1 MDEKNKV
8 RVTKG
13 EEKDNEEYV
22 DFINY
27 VFGFNGKERSFYK
40 LLPKLFGE
48 GKNPA
53 STTYFVKDEK
63 DRMLSC
69 VGTFPLPMSI
79 CKKSVNAVGFGNV
92 AVHPRER
99 GKGYMI
105 KAMYAALDDMVSQG
119 CDLVILSGK
128 RTRYDHFGFE
138 KCGNDAVY
146 ALSAKTMHDRDPDF
160 CPRLEMKPLT
170 RDDSV
175 SLDGIKELHDRVRKY
190 RFVRDRDRLYDILVS
205 WQSVPYV
212 FYMGDR
218 FAGWALVKENRTVTE
233 IVIDP
238 GLSCF
243 KDAVY
248 LLMRGRSGLDFTVPE
263 HDKDTCD
270 ALFEY
275 AETVYVGA
283 DLCFNVLNYEKMLS
297 LLLELKS
304 TYESL
309 ADGELTLQI
318 NGFAG
323 KETLKITV
331 EKGIPRVEKTSEHP
345 ELVLEHL
352 DALRLFFM
360 HKAPARSTLSP
371 VPRSWLPLP
380 IYVYSADNA

>member
-1 MDEKNKV
+1 MRLGRICGYSCAHFDKV
-8 RVTKG
+8 KQQGLSFVEICTNNGSEAERFIESKDAIKREIARTGLDVSSVGRWNHDINTKG
-13 EEKDNEEYV
+13 YIHEE
-22 DFINY
+22 
-27 VFGFNGKERSFYK
+27 
-40 LLPKLFGE
+40 
-48 GKNPA
+48 
-53 STTYFVKDEK
+53 
-63 DRMLSC
+63 RMALY
-69 VGTFPLPMSI
+69 M
-79 CKKSVNAVGFGNV
+79 
-92 AVHPRER
+92 RELEA
-99 GKGYMI
+99 
-105 KAMYAALDDMVSQG
+105 AM
-119 CDLVILSGK
+119 DLG
-128 RTRYDHFGFE
+128 
-138 KCGNDAVY
+138 
-146 ALSAKTMHDRDPDF
+146 AKTF
-160 CPRLEMKPLT
+160 VCGCN

-190 RFVRDRDRLYDILVS
+190 RFVRDRERLYDILVS

-331 EKGIPRVEKTSEHP
+331 EKGIPRVEKYSGQP

-371 VPRSWLPLP
+371 VPRSWLPLS